1 MVDGHDLALA
11 DPAWLRRQLGVVLQ
25 ENFLFNRSV
34 RENIALSDPGISLDR
49 VIKAATLAGA
59 HEFISILPEGYDTKV
74 GEHGAGLSGGQ
85 RQRVA
90 IARALI
96 TDPRILILDE
106 ATSALD
112 YESEH
117 AVMSNMRE
125 ICKGRTVIIIAHR
138 LSTVRRANRIVVVD
152 RGRIV
157 ESGTH
162 DELLAQSDG
171 HYAQLHRLQQGRMKH
186 IRDGVHDFAA
196 RYITIFR
203 SAWRVRHAMD
213 PPARAADELAFL
225 PAHLEL
231 IETPSSPTAR
241 WTMRIIIALFCVAL
255 LWAVIGK
262 LDIVAVAP
270 GKTVVDSRTKV
281 VQPAETGVVR
291 RILVRDGQVVRAG
304 QVLIELDA
312 TATGADVARSGDALL
327 NARMTAIRLR
337 ALGEAL
343 QGGLAPVIRAEP
355 DMPAGRVQ
363 AEQAL
368 ARSQYDALQAKR
380 HNLQALISQ
389 RRAELETTQASV
401 KPLEESAR
409 ISKLRADDYR
419 SLLEGNYVGRHDYLL
434 REQERI
440 AGERDLA
447 AQRNRVQEIR
457 SAQLAAEEELSV
469 LMADFRQQTLDG
481 LRAAQEQIGQMTPEV
496 SRTGQ
501 RDHQMTLRAPVDGT
515 VQQLGIHTVGGV
527 VTPAQPLLAVVPSE
541 EALEVEASILNKDIG
556 FIRKGQPVTVKVE
569 SFPYTRYG
577 YLTGKVI
584 SVSHD
589 AMQDESWAR
598 SFRFA

>member
-1 MVDGHDLALA
+1 
-11 DPAWLRRQLGVVLQ
+11 
-25 ENFLFNRSV
+25 
-34 RENIALSDPGISLDR
+34 
-49 VIKAATLAGA
+49 
-59 HEFISILPEGYDTKV
+59 
-74 GEHGAGLSGGQ
+74 
-85 RQRVA
+85 
-90 IARALI
+90 
-96 TDPRILILDE
+96 
-106 ATSALD
+106 
-112 YESEH
+112 
-117 AVMSNMRE
+117 
-125 ICKGRTVIIIAHR
+125 
-138 LSTVRRANRIVVVD
+138 
-152 RGRIV
+152 
-157 ESGTH
+157 
-162 DELLAQSDG
+162 
-171 HYAQLHRLQQGRMKH
+171 MKH
-186 IRDGVHDFAA
+186 IRDGVRDFAA

-203 SAWRVRHAMD
+203 GAWRVRHAMD
-213 PPARAADELAFL
+213 PPTRAADELAFL

-241 WTMRIIIALFCVAL
+241 WTMRTIIALFCVAL
-255 LWAVIGK
+255 LWAAIGK

-312 TATGADVARSGDALL
+312 TATGADVAKSGDALL

-343 QGGLAPVIRAEP
+343 QRGLAPVIRAEP

-457 SAQLAAEEELSV
+457 SAQLAAEEELTV
-469 LMADFRQQTLDG
+469 LVADFRQQTLDG

-556 FIRKGQPVTVKVE
+556 FIRNGQPVTVKVE

-589 AMQDESWAR
+589 AMQDEKLGPVFPVRVKLDKATLQIDGVTVRLTAGMSLSAEIKTGKR
-598 SFRFA
+598 RVIDYLLSPLRQHTGEAMRER